1 MRGGLEVDL
10 DKIIAFTIMPQ
21 KVVDLE
27 KTIAPKDDL
36 KVHLKVHLELWF
48 ETTASRKA
56 PWDS

>member
-1 MRGGLEVDL
+1 
-10 DKIIAFTIMPQ
+10 MPQ

-36 KVHLKVHLELWF
+36 KVHLELWF